1 MLAEYVAD
9 ELGTNRAMGTVTSAF
24 GVVAALLAALGIF
37 GVLSLTVARRAREIG
52 VRMAIGATRTSVV
65 RLVARQGL
73 TMAVIGAGAGLVV
86 SALTARVLEAFL
98 YQVEPLDPLVYAAS
112 AAILLAA
119 AVVAVTQPALR
130 AARTSPSRVL
140 REE

>member
-1 MLAEYVAD
+1 
-9 ELGTNRAMGTVTSAF
+9 
-24 GVVAALLAALGIF
+24 
-37 GVLSLTVARRAREIG
+37 
-52 VRMAIGATRTSVV
+52 
-65 RLVARQGL
+65 
-73 TMAVIGAGAGLVV
+73 MAVIGAGAGLVV

-98 YQVEPLDPLVYAAS
+98 YQVEPLDPLVYAGS

>member
-1 MLAEYVAD
+1 
-9 ELGTNRAMGTVTSAF
+9 
-24 GVVAALLAALGIF
+24 
-37 GVLSLTVARRAREIG
+37 
-52 VRMAIGATRTSVV
+52 
-65 RLVARQGL
+65 
-73 TMAVIGAGAGLVV
+73 
-86 SALTARVLEAFL
+86 VLEAFL